1 MATDP
6 LGLQIVDT
14 MEKVCKPVAQGAGKL
29 DALAKAD
36 GYALKR
42 KLWTKQVDATSIL
55 TLQPTSTANP
65 TTCTLMITHA
75 KGGFQGMV
83 NGLHAWASREAPVLQ
98 LRPPYSYEDQVAKV
112 KRTTVGWEAP
122 SQTSTTG
129 MTGLAFTELKR
140 LDGRDI
146 VKNADQSEL
155 LYQIRP

>member
-1 MATDP
+1 VT
-6 LGLQIVDT
+6 I
-14 MEKVCKPVAQGAGKL
+14 
-29 DALAKAD
+29 
-36 GYALKR
+36 
-42 KLWTKQVDATSIL
+42 
-55 TLQPTSTANP
+55 N
-65 TTCTLMITHA
+65 HA

-83 NGLHAWASREAPVLQ
+83 NGLHAWASRQAPVLQ
-98 LRPPYSYEDQVAKV
+98 LRPPYSYEDMVAKV

-140 LDGRDI
+140 LDGKDI

>member
-1 MATDP
+1 MTLLDMAGV
-6 LGLQIVDT
+6 LGVGLNL
-14 MEKVCKPVAQGAGKL
+14 VAYAGAAFGKL

-42 KLWTKQVDATSIL
+42 KQWTKQADATSSIVL
-55 TLQPTSTANP
+55 LPTSTANP
-65 TTCTLMITHA
+65 TTCTMMITHP
-75 KGGFQGMV
+75 KGSFQTMV